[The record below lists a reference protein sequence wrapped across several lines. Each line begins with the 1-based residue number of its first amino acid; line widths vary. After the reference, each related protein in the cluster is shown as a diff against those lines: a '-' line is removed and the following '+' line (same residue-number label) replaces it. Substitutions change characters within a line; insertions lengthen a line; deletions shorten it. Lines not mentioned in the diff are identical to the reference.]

1 MEEEEGV
8 GYTIRQDQ
16 EHTVT
21 REHAGGRGGRLLGK
35 SKSLSL
41 TLYYSTTLLL
51 RQRPHTLHT
60 SGRHGQIQKRIHL
73 PTWGALSALLPLER
87 EDGRGRLT

>member
-1 MEEEEGV
+1 MGLELGQSEWHREGEKLLKTGVEEEEGV
-8 GYTIRQDQ
+8 GYTVTQDQ

-35 SKSLSL
+35 SKILSL

-60 SGRHGQIQKRIHL
+60 LGRHG
-73 PTWGALSALLPLER
+73 
-87 EDGRGRLT
+87 